1 MLKKTS
7 KIEMNFSLYQNVYKL
22 LITDNNRWRR
32 MDKEIDFRVSVII
45 LFVNNFILTCNIS
58 SDIIRLF

>member
-45 LFVNNFILTCNIS
+45 LF
-58 SDIIRLF
+58 